1 MQQNIFL
8 KQPQLKSVL
17 NLIWTDYLCVCE
29 VPTSFFDIAKGVI
42 KMWGSFLWENIHI
55 HSNTC
60 TNTLPRVKLRPGW
73 SPEYVDR
80 APHYGGRVMTEML
93 TARCANLTYISIHCT
108 ESSYGKN
115 SLHWADIWQ
124 EVIATRQDTQFWLH
138 LQLDNVYYINSLHC
152 WGQSKWD
159 WFWRFWTKDWLNDI
173 SKKEEKYNHVQRRRS
188 PCSRTSGWEQCPST
202 SPGGSMSLLEKGK

>member
-1 MQQNIFL
+1 
-8 KQPQLKSVL
+8 
-17 NLIWTDYLCVCE
+17 
-29 VPTSFFDIAKGVI
+29 
-42 KMWGSFLWENIHI
+42 
-55 HSNTC
+55 
-60 TNTLPRVKLRPGW
+60 
-73 SPEYVDR
+73 
-80 APHYGGRVMTEML
+80 ML

-188 PCSRTSGWEQCPST
+188 PCSRIFELELCLCTFSYISNIFQKK
-202 SPGGSMSLLEKGK
+202 SLPTQAISVFKNIRMGAVSLHIARRQHVAFGKRYIEKKSKQNKKVWIFCFLGNVRILLGICTKCNSF

>member
-1 MQQNIFL
+1 
-8 KQPQLKSVL
+8 
-17 NLIWTDYLCVCE
+17 
-29 VPTSFFDIAKGVI
+29 
-42 KMWGSFLWENIHI
+42 
-55 HSNTC
+55 
-60 TNTLPRVKLRPGW
+60 
-73 SPEYVDR
+73 
-80 APHYGGRVMTEML
+80 MTEML
-93 TARCANLTYISIHCT
+93 TARCANLTYSSIHCT

-138 LQLDNVYYINSLHC
+138 LQLDNVYYIDSLHC

-188 PCSRTSGWEQCPST
+188 PCSRTSGWERCLST
-202 SPGGSMSLLEKGK
+202 SPGGSMSLLEKGILRKNQNKIKKVWKFCFLGNVRILLGICTKCNSF